1 MTSEL
6 LKEDRDR
13 PSQEKSVAIV
23 EEFIRQ
29 SSIRTVADLMQLD
42 VKDRQWWPE
51 LTEGVVEPKKVDM
64 PCLPSYVRPD
74 VGDHRAS
81 LALVF
86 LLTILRIPF
95 RWC

>member
-1 MTSEL
+1 MKKDSE
-6 LKEDRDR
+6 RA
-13 PSQEKSVAIV
+13 SQEKSVAIV

-29 SSIRTVADLMQLD
+29 SSIRTAADLVQLD

-51 LTEGVVEPKKVDM
+51 LTEGVVDPKKVDM
-64 PCLPSYVRPD
+64 PCLTSYVRPD

-81 LALVF
+81 LTLVF